1 MRREKISFTFGRLG
15 VDACSLEHLM
25 AVASSCL
32 VSREHCD
39 PLFSNW
45 EGPWAH
51 WLEAWFRL
59 ENMIDCNDCWDTST
73 SRPQSV
79 TMRYSGIVELA
90 HCYRLRKIGTFGK
103 SWPHKNSVAVCCGFN
118 CCHVACHLNESSTQI
133 VFLQNLGQISPLWNF
148 ALEGSRSHVWCRV
161 PWKPCLR
168 DLSQPALSCFGNLG
182 GSRHATLGGIK
193 SYLFFP
199 NSVS

>member
-1 MRREKISFTFGRLG
+1 MRREKKLIYLWASGAGRLF
-15 VDACSLEHLM
+15 AR
-25 AVASSCL
+25 ASHGSCL
-32 VSREHCD
+32 FMSCVARTLWPFIFKLRGPLGPLARSLIQTWKHDRLQWLLTYIDLKTPVNHHALQWHSRIGSLLPIAQD
-39 PLFSNW
+39 
-45 EGPWAH
+45 
-51 WLEAWFRL
+51 
-59 ENMIDCNDCWDTST
+59 
-73 SRPQSV
+73 
-79 TMRYSGIVELA
+79 RYIWKEL
-90 HCYRLRKIGTFGK
+90 T
-103 SWPHKNSVAVCCGFN
+103 CGFN